1 MKGKKKLTG
10 ADHAKINKR
19 KKFYEKLLR
28 WKDEKQ
34 ILISMNK
41 SITFPE
47 FDPVSKLFEEN
58 FTKFEEDLDYDKIRT
73 LDIIYM
79 EEAHFLLKAAKSKVL
94 KIMRKETFIDDDGND
109 RKGISGADSNY
120 NYQSAFNWVVALGKS
135 KKLLEM
141 LETEA
146 EDPTE
151 YDLTPTTAV
160 IQEPIYRKSQKWK
173 PKRRRK

>member
-1 MKGKKKLTG
+1 LIEEKKLTG
-10 ADHAKINKR
+10 ADYAKINKR

-28 WKDEKQ
+28 WKEEKQ

-47 FDPVSKLFEEN
+47 FDPLSKLFTEN
-58 FTKFEEDLDYDKIRT
+58 FTLLEEDLDYEKTRT

-79 EEAHFLLKAAKSKVL
+79 EEAHFLLNAAKSKVL
-94 KIMRKETFIDDDGND
+94 KILRKETFIDDEGND

-120 NYQSAFNWVVALGKS
+120 NYQSAFNWVISLGKS
-135 KKLLEM
+135 KKLLDM
-141 LETEA
+141 LEKEL
-146 EDPTE
+146 ENPTE
-151 YDLTPTTAV
+151 YDLTPTIAV
-160 IQEPIYRKSQKWK
+160 IQEPIYHKSQKWK